1 MHNRYLI
8 PLAGHASVF
17 TVVLNQ
23 IDTLPPEQIRD
34 CEQDLRRLLDA
45 EGLTDTPVLPVSAR
59 TGEGLGDLRALLT
72 QTVRRNRAVTD
83 RIAADIDGVIG
94 GFEPFA
100 GPQVAPDAALAD
112 PALAGPAGG
121 TFDGPLAAPTA
132 DGDDEPQESS
142 RPPWEL
148 DDGQQAEPAPSRP
161 PWEDAVPEE
170 TNRDGVDLSVS
181 VPPAPAGQ
189 LAEAFTGAAG
199 VAAMA
204 QAMASARGAQAA
216 RLTGW
221 PAARLLRRRAGLPA
235 LRGSGAGPDGQA
247 AEAVGQAQQSEVD
260 NAITAF
266 ADSVGGALPAP
277 WAGSLREAARC
288 NAPIVPRALA
298 DAVRGV
304 AAAGGQKPPAW
315 WRIVALWQ
323 WLLAVV
329 AAVGV
334 VAAVVIAVD
343 RLTGHHQ
350 GLISEAS
357 LIPWLLALAAAL
369 LVLGFLTAV
378 GCRNMTLA
386 AAEREREQA
395 EATMRERVC
404 AVTRELVLVPTGH
417 EITQY
422 ERFRRELAVASA
434 S

>member
-1 MHNRYLI
+1 M
-8 PLAGHASVF
+8 
-17 TVVLNQ
+17 
-23 IDTLPPEQIRD
+23 
-34 CEQDLRRLLDA
+34 
-45 EGLTDTPVLPVSAR
+45 
-59 TGEGLGDLRALLT
+59 
-72 QTVRRNRAVTD
+72 
-83 RIAADIDGVIG
+83 
-94 GFEPFA
+94 
-100 GPQVAPDAALAD
+100 
-112 PALAGPAGG
+112 
-121 TFDGPLAAPTA
+121 
-132 DGDDEPQESS
+132 
-142 RPPWEL
+142 
-148 DDGQQAEPAPSRP
+148 
-161 PWEDAVPEE
+161 
-170 TNRDGVDLSVS
+170 
-181 VPPAPAGQ
+181 
-189 LAEAFTGAAG
+189 
-199 VAAMA
+199 
-204 QAMASARGAQAA
+204 
-216 RLTGW
+216 
-221 PAARLLRRRAGLPA
+221 
-235 LRGSGAGPDGQA
+235 
-247 AEAVGQAQQSEVD
+247 D

-304 AAAGGQKPPAW
+304 AAAGGQQPPAW

-386 AAEREREQA
+386 AAEREREEA
-395 EATMRERVC
+395 EATMRERVSE
-404 AVTRELVLVPTGH
+404 VTRELVLVPTGR

-422 ERFRRELAVASA
+422 ERFRRELALASA
-434 S
+434 CVIPARPGARDSRTDGAKDTVRSG